1 MCGRYSI
8 TTAPEAIRRLFAV
21 SDMINLEPRYNMA
34 PMQRAPVIRERDGAR
49 HMDMLRWGLVP
60 SWASDESRAASLI
73 NARSETVAEKPA
85 FRDAYQKRRCL
96 VPADGFYEWRKLGRE
111 KQPYRVSLAGD
122 RPFAFAGLWERWS
135 KAAEP
140 VETFTLLTVEADP
153 RIAHIH
159 HRMPV
164 MLAEDAAFEAWLVG
178 EPPARASILRAYNGE
193 DLIFAP
199 VSRRVGN
206 VRNDDAALLEPVPE
220 PEAPVA
226 SDAAPPAPRQGS
238 LF

>member
-8 TTAPEAIRRLFAV
+8 TTAPEAVRRLFAV

-34 PMQRAPVIRERDGAR
+34 PMQMAPVVRMRGGAR

-60 SWASDESRAASLI
+60 AWAPDESRAASLI

-85 FRDAYQKRRCL
+85 FRDAYKWRRCL
-96 VPADGFYEWRKLGRE
+96 IPADGFYEWRKLGSG
-111 KQPYRVSLAGD
+111 KQPYRVSLTGD
-122 RPFAFAGLWERWS
+122 RPFAFAGLWERWE
-135 KAAEP
+135 KGAEP
-140 VETFTLLTVEADP
+140 VETFTVLTTEADR

-164 MLAEDAAFEAWLVG
+164 MLAEADTFAAWLKGDDAECSAILKSYDAADLVF
-178 EPPARASILRAYNGE
+178 S
-193 DLIFAP
+193 P
-199 VSRRVGN
+199 VSGRVGN
-206 VRNDDAALLEPVPE
+206 VRNDDADLLKPVPE
-220 PEAPVA
+220 PDTVPAQEPAP
-226 SDAAPPAPRQGS
+226 PRQGS

>member
-34 PMQRAPVIRERDGAR
+34 PMQSAPVIRERDGAR

-60 SWASDESRAASLI
+60 SWAPDESRAASLI

-96 VPADGFYEWRKLGRE
+96 VPADGFYEWRKLGRD
-111 KQPYRVSLAGD
+111 KQPYRVSLEGN

-135 KAAEP
+135 RGAEP
-140 VETFTLLTVEADP
+140 VETFTLLTTDADP

-164 MLAEDAAFEAWLVG
+164 MLAEVAAFASWLEGDAAERESVLK
-178 EPPARASILRAYNGE
+178 AYDGE
-193 DLIFAP
+193 DLVFTP
-199 VSRRVGN
+199 VSSRVGN
-206 VRNDDAALLEPVPE
+206 VRNDDAGLLQPVEE
-220 PEAPVA
+220 PEEPTVQE
-226 SDAAPPAPRQGS
+226 DEMPAPRQGS